1 MATKL
6 FRPKSDHGM
15 HGEGDTAHN
24 DIIYWKTS
32 PAGRCL

>member
-6 FRPKSDHGM
+6 FRPITDHGM

-24 DIIYWKTS
+24 K
-32 PAGRCL
+32 L